1 MSQNV
6 INTITERYDRLSKG
20 HKAIARFVLE
30 NYDKAAYMNVE
41 QLSDVTGVSEAT
53 VVRFSAEMGYPKYQQ
68 FQRAVWEY
76 AKSKL
81 TSVQRMQLS
90 YGRLDTENI
99 LSGVLNSD
107 IEKIRTTLEAI
118 DQTEF
123 ESIVDCICRAERI
136 YIVGLRSA
144 SYLAGL
150 LGFYLH
156 LIFENVTVVSSVS
169 ASEIFEQ
176 LYRINEKDVVIGIS
190 FPRYSKRTINALRY
204 AKAKGVTVIGIT
216 DGALSP
222 IKVNS
227 DYALLAR
234 SDMESFVDSLVA
246 PLSVINAL
254 IVALSARNKDTLCT
268 NFELLEHIWHEYDV
282 YDNLD
287 ETEETTS
294 LSRSETKSETE

>member
-1 MSQNV
+1 MNQSV
-6 INTITERYDRLSKG
+6 ISTITERFDSLSKG

-41 QLSDVTGVSEAT
+41 QLSQVTGVSEAT
-53 VVRFSAEMGYPKYQQ
+53 VVRFSAEMGYDKYQK
-68 FQRAVWEY
+68 FQHAVWEY

-81 TSVQRMQLS
+81 NNLQRMELT

-107 IEKIRTTLEAI
+107 IDKIRTTLAAL
-118 DQTEF
+118 DQKEF
-123 ESIVDCICRAERI
+123 DTIADVISRARRI

-150 LGFYLH
+150 LGFYLN
-156 LIFENVTVVSSVS
+156 LIFDNVTVVSSVS

-176 LYRINEKDVVIGIS
+176 LYRINHEDVVIGIS
-190 FPRYSKRTINALRY
+190 FPRYSKRTVNALRF
-204 AKAKGVTVIGIT
+204 AKTKGVTVIGIT

-222 IKVNS
+222 IKVNA
-227 DYALLAR
+227 DYSLLAR

-254 IVALSARNKDTLCT
+254 IVTLAARNQTELRR
-268 NFELLEHIWHEYDV
+268 NFEMLEHIWLDYDV
-282 YDNLD
+282 YDNVD
-287 ETEETTS
+287 DNIAF
-294 LSRSETKSETE
+294 SETKQKSDKT

>member
-1 MSQNV
+1 MNRNIISL
-6 INTITERYDRLSKG
+6 ITERYDKLSKG
-20 HKAIARFVLE
+20 HKAIARFVIE

-53 VVRFSAEMGYPKYQQ
+53 VVRFSAELGYDKYQK
-68 FQRAVWEY
+68 FQHAVWEY

-81 TSVQRMQLS
+81 TSVQRMELTYS
-90 YGRLDTENI
+90 RLNTENI
-99 LSGVLNSD
+99 LSDVLNTD
-107 IEKIRTTLEAI
+107 IENIRTTLASI
-118 DQTEF
+118 DQAEF
-123 ESIVDCICRAERI
+123 EKIVDVIYRSKRV

-150 LGFYLH
+150 LGFYLN
-156 LIFENVTVVSSVS
+156 LVFNNVTVVSSVS

-176 LYRINEKDVVIGIS
+176 LYRIEPGDVVIGIS

-222 IKVNS
+222 IKVNA
-227 DYALLAR
+227 DYALLTR
-234 SDMESFVDSLVA
+234 SDSKSFVDSLIA

-254 IVALSARNKDTLCT
+254 IVALALKNKDKVSK

-282 YDNLD
+282 YDTIED
-287 ETEETTS
+287 
-294 LSRSETKSETE
+294 SESPEVTQ

>member
-1 MSQNV
+1 MNQSV
-6 INTITERYDRLSKG
+6 ISTITERFDSLSKG

-41 QLSDVTGVSEAT
+41 QLSQVTGVSEAT
-53 VVRFSAEMGYPKYQQ
+53 VVRFSAEMGYDKYQK
-68 FQRAVWEY
+68 FQHAVWEY

-81 TSVQRMQLS
+81 NNLQRMELT

-107 IEKIRTTLEAI
+107 IDKIRTTLAAL
-118 DQTEF
+118 DQKEF
-123 ESIVDCICRAERI
+123 DTIADVISHARRI

-150 LGFYLH
+150 LGFYLN
-156 LIFENVTVVSSVS
+156 LIFDNVTVVSSVS

-176 LYRINEKDVVIGIS
+176 LYRINHEDVVIGIS
-190 FPRYSKRTINALRY
+190 FPRYSKRTVNALRF
-204 AKAKGVTVIGIT
+204 AKTKGVTVIGIT

-222 IKVNS
+222 IKVNA
-227 DYALLAR
+227 DYSLLAR

-254 IVALSARNKDTLCT
+254 IVTLAARNQTELRR
-268 NFELLEHIWHEYDV
+268 NFEMLEHIWLDYDV
-282 YDNLD
+282 YDNVD
-287 ETEETTS
+287 DNIAF
-294 LSRSETKSETE
+294 SETKQKSDKT

>member
-1 MSQNV
+1 MNQS
-6 INTITERYDRLSKG
+6 IISIITERYNSLSKG

-41 QLSDVTGVSEAT
+41 QLSRVTGVSEAT
-53 VVRFSAEMGYPKYQQ
+53 VVRFSAELGYEKYQK

-81 TSVQRMQLS
+81 TSVQRMELT

-107 IEKIRTTLEAI
+107 IDKIRTTLAAL
-118 DQTEF
+118 DQKEF
-123 ESIVDCICRAERI
+123 DTIADIICRARRI

-150 LGFYLH
+150 LGFYLN
-156 LIFENVTVVSSVS
+156 LIFDNVTVVSSVS

-176 LYRINEKDVVIGIS
+176 LYRIDKEDVVIGIS

-204 AKAKGVTVIGIT
+204 AKAKGVTVVGIT
-216 DGALSP
+216 DGAFSP
-222 IKVNS
+222 IKVNA
-227 DYALLAR
+227 DYSLLAR

-254 IVALSARNKDTLCT
+254 IVTLAARNKDELCK
-268 NFELLEHIWHEYDV
+268 NFEMLEHIWHDYDV
-282 YDNLD
+282 YDNVD
-287 ETEETTS
+287 DNETGAPPIPHPETEE
-294 LSRSETKSETE
+294 

>member
-1 MSQNV
+1 MNQNV
-6 INTITERYDRLSKG
+6 ISIITERYDSLSKG

-30 NYDKAAYMNVE
+30 NFDKAAYMNVE
-41 QLSDVTGVSEAT
+41 QLSHMTGVSEAT
-53 VVRFSAEMGYPKYQQ
+53 VVRFSAEMGYEKYQK

-81 TSVQRMQLS
+81 TSAQRMDLT
-90 YGRLDTENI
+90 YGRLNTENI

-107 IEKIRTTLEAI
+107 IDKIRTTLSAL
-118 DQTEF
+118 DQKEF
-123 ESIVDCICRAERI
+123 DTIVDVIDKAKRI

-150 LGFYLH
+150 LGFYLN
-156 LIFENVTVVSSVS
+156 LIFDNVTVVSSAS

-176 LYRINEKDVVIGIS
+176 LYRVNQGDVVIGIS

-222 IKVNS
+222 IKVNA
-227 DYALLAR
+227 DYSLLAR

-254 IVALSARNKDTLCT
+254 IVALAARNQQKLRQ
-268 NFELLEHIWHEYDV
+268 NFELLETIWHDYDV
-282 YDNLD
+282 YDNVDDND
-287 ETEETTS
+287 ENPEIKE
-294 LSRSETKSETE
+294 

>member
-1 MSQNV
+1 MNQN
-6 INTITERYDRLSKG
+6 IISMITERFDTLSKG

-30 NYDKAAYMNVE
+30 HFDKVAYMNVE

-53 VVRFSAEMGYPKYQQ
+53 VVRFSAEMGYEKYQK

-81 TSVQRMQLS
+81 TSTQRMELA
-90 YGRLDTENI
+90 YGRLNAENI

-107 IEKIRTTLEAI
+107 IDKIRTTLSAL
-118 DQTEF
+118 DQKEF
-123 ESIVDCICRAERI
+123 EKIVDVIDHAKRI
-136 YIVGLRSA
+136 YIIGLRSA

-150 LGFYLH
+150 LGHYLN
-156 LIFENVTVVSSVS
+156 LIFDNVTVVNSVS

-176 LYRINEKDVVIGIS
+176 LYRINKDDVVIGIS

-204 AKAKGVTVIGIT
+204 AKTKGITVIGIT

-222 IKVNS
+222 IKVNA
-227 DYALLAR
+227 DYSLLAR

-254 IVALSARNKDTLCT
+254 IVALGTRNHEDLRQ
-268 NFELLEHIWHEYDV
+268 NFETLERIWHDYDV
-282 YDNLD
+282 YDNADD
-287 ETEETTS
+287 ETNIFDNIAQPENEE
-294 LSRSETKSETE
+294 

>member
-1 MSQNV
+1 MNQNV
-6 INTITERYDRLSKG
+6 ISLITERYDSLSKG

-30 NYDKAAYMNVE
+30 NFDKAAYMNVE
-41 QLSDVTGVSEAT
+41 QLSHMTGVSEAT
-53 VVRFSAEMGYPKYQQ
+53 VVRFSAEMGYEKYQK

-81 TSVQRMQLS
+81 TSAQRMDLT
-90 YGRLDTENI
+90 YGRLNTENI

-107 IEKIRTTLEAI
+107 IDKIRTTLSAL
-118 DQTEF
+118 DQKEF
-123 ESIVDCICRAERI
+123 DTIVDVIDKAKRI

-150 LGFYLH
+150 LGFYLN
-156 LIFENVTVVSSVS
+156 LIFDNVTIVSSAS

-176 LYRINEKDVVIGIS
+176 LYRVNQDDVVIGIS

-222 IKVNS
+222 IKVNA
-227 DYALLAR
+227 DYSLLAR

-254 IVALSARNKDTLCT
+254 IVALAARNQKKLRQ
-268 NFELLEHIWHEYDV
+268 NFELLENIWHDYDV
-282 YDNLD
+282 YDNVD
-287 ETEETTS
+287 DNEANPEIKE
-294 LSRSETKSETE
+294 

>member
-1 MSQNV
+1 M
-6 INTITERYDRLSKG
+6 INDNIINIITARYEKLSKG
-20 HKAIARFVLE
+20 HKTIARFVLE

-41 QLSDVTGVSEAT
+41 QLSTVTGVSEAT
-53 VVRFSAEMGYPKYQQ
+53 VVRFSAELGYEKYQK

-81 TSVQRMQLS
+81 TSLQRMDLT

-107 IEKIRTTLEAI
+107 IEKIRTTLESI

-123 ESIVDCICRAERI
+123 DAILDTIAKARHI

-150 LGFYLH
+150 LGFYFN
-156 LIFENVTVVSSVS
+156 LIFDNVRVVSSIS

-176 LYRINEKDVVIGIS
+176 LYRIGPDDVLIGIS

-204 AKAKGVTVIGIT
+204 AKSKGATAIGIT
-216 DGALSP
+216 DGNLSP
-222 IKVNS
+222 IKANA
-227 DYALLAR
+227 DYSLLAR

-254 IVALSARNKDTLCT
+254 IVALGARNKEQVYQ
-268 NFELLEHIWHEYDV
+268 NFETLEHIWHDCDV
-282 YDNLD
+282 YDDAD
-287 ETEETTS
+287 EIDSRAEEK
-294 LSRSETKSETE
+294 ETVKE